1 MKTTISFCIFM
12 LFIFQLQSQILTVR
26 DEFDRQPLDMITV
39 ASENP
44 KASAITDVNGKA
56 DISAFKNAAVI
67 NVRSL
72 GYETATYSYS
82 QLESMKFNVFMKQS
96 NISLD
101 EVVISATRW
110 EQSKTDVP
118 TKITKITPFEISF
131 QNPQTSAD
139 MLGNTGY
146 VFIQKSQLGGGS
158 PMIRGFAT
166 NRILIAVDGVRFNNA
181 IFRSGNL
188 QNVISIDP
196 FSLESTEIIFG
207 PGSVIYGSDAIGG
220 VMNFYTL
227 TPKFSPSHKAIV
239 DGSAVVRYSSAAFEK
254 TGHFDLNI
262 GLKKW
267 SFLTSAT
274 FTDFDNLKMGKHG
287 PEEYLRLNYVETFD
301 GVDSMLVNLNPEVQV
316 PTGYS
321 QLNLMQK
328 IRFAPNKNWDFNYI
342 FQYSTTS
349 NVPRFDRLLRYKNG
363 VLRSAEWYYGP
374 QDWMTN
380 ALTITNFGGLK
391 IYDVAKLTTSFQIFK
406 ESRHDRDFGKTT
418 LYNRYEKVN
427 ALNFNL
433 DLEKKL
439 NEKNHLYYGLEVL
452 LNTVYSN
459 GDDEN
464 IETGESVPGPSRY
477 PDGSTWNSF
486 AAYFN
491 YLYTINTKVK
501 LQTGIRYNYV
511 GIKADFDTT
520 FYPFPFTS
528 ATSKNNALNGSVGVI
543 YTPGSNWLV
552 NAAVTSGFRAPN
564 IDDLGKVFDSEPG
577 SVIVPNPDLKP
588 EYAWNFEVDMAKV
601 FGKLMKIDVA
611 AYYTLLNNALVR
623 RDYTL
628 NGIDSIY
635 YDGEWSNIQAIQN
648 AASAYIYGIQIGV
661 DMMLPKGFG
670 ISSQFNYQK
679 GEEELDDG
687 TTAPLRHAAP
697 WFGITHFTWKWK
709 RMMADLYGQYSGE
722 VTYENLAPS
731 ERDKEYLYAID
742 SNGNPYSPSWYTL
755 NFKVSY
761 LFNNNLMAD
770 FGIENFTNQRYRTYS
785 SGIVAPGLNFIV
797 SLKLNF

>member
-1 MKTTISFCIFM
+1 MKKTITLWLIM
-12 LFIFQLQSQILTVR
+12 ITAFISQAQTLTVR
-26 DEFDRQPLDMITV
+26 DEVDRQPLDLVTI
-39 ASENP
+39 ASESP
-44 KASAITDVNGKA
+44 KASTITDIRGKA
-56 DISAFKNAAVI
+56 DIGPFKGATTI
-67 NVRSL
+67 TIRII

-82 QLESMKFNVFMKQS
+82 ELENMQYNVFLKQS

-118 TKITKITPFEISF
+118 TKITKISPFEIAF

-139 MLGNTGY
+139 MLGNTGF

-188 QNVISIDP
+188 QNVISVDP
-196 FSLESTEIIFG
+196 FTLESTEIIFG

-227 TPKFSPSHKAIV
+227 TPNFSNSDKALI
-239 DGSAVVRYSSAAFEK
+239 DGSAVVRYSSASFEK
-254 TGHFDLNI
+254 TGHFDMNI

-267 SFLTSAT
+267 SFITSAT
-274 FTDFDNLKMGKHG
+274 FTDFDDLKMGKHG
-287 PEEYLRLNYVETFD
+287 PEEYLRLNYVETFN
-301 GVDSMLVNLNPEVQV
+301 GVDSMLVNPDPEMQI

-349 NVPRFDRLLRYKNG
+349 DIPRYDRLIRYRDG

-380 ALTITNFGGLK
+380 SLTISNFKGLK
-391 IYDVAKLTTSFQIFK
+391 IYDVAKLTASFQIYK

-433 DLEKKL
+433 DFEKKF
-439 NEKNHLYYGLEVL
+439 NEKNHFYYGMDALF
-452 LNTVYSN
+452 NTVFSS
-459 GDDEN
+459 GDDED
-464 IETGESVPGPSRY
+464 IETGISVTGPARY
-477 PDGSTWNSF
+477 PDQSTWNSF

-491 YLYTINTKVK
+491 YLLKINKKVK
-501 LQTGIRYNYV
+501 FQSGLRYTYV

-528 ATSKNNALNGSVGVI
+528 ANNANNALNGSVGVI
-543 YTPGSNWLV
+543 FTPSEDWML

-577 SVIVPNPDLKP
+577 SVVVPNPDLKP
-588 EYAWNFEVDMAKV
+588 EYAWNFEIDAAKV
-601 FGKLMKIDVA
+601 FGKLMKLDVA
-611 AYYTLLNNALVR
+611 AYYTILNNALVR
-623 RDYTL
+623 RDYSL
-628 NGIDSIY
+628 NGTDSIF

-648 AASAYIYGIQIGV
+648 AANAYIYGVQIGL

-687 TTAPLRHAAP
+687 STAPLRHAAP
-697 WFGITHFTWKWK
+697 WFGITHFTWKWN
-709 RMMADLYGQYSGE
+709 RIMADLYSEYSGE
-722 VTYENLAPS
+722 VSYENLAPS
-731 ERDKEYLYAID
+731 EKDKAYMYAID
-742 SNGNPYSPSWYTL
+742 ANGNPYSPAWYTL
-755 NFKVSY
+755 NFKVMY
-761 LFNNNLMAD
+761 QFNNNLMTD
-770 FGIENFTNQRYRTYS
+770 VGIENFTNQRYRPYS
-785 SGIVAPGLNFIV
+785 SGIVAPGVNFIF
-797 SLKLNF
+797 SLKVNF

>member
-1 MKTTISFCIFM
+1 MKKTISLWILM
-12 LFIFQLQSQILTVR
+12 IIVLIGHAQTLTVR
-26 DEFDRQPLDMITV
+26 DEVDRQPLDMVTI

-44 KASAITDVNGKA
+44 KASTITNTKGKA
-56 DISAFKNAAVI
+56 DISAFKGAELI
-67 NVRSL
+67 NVRIL
-72 GYETATYSYS
+72 GYESANFSYS
-82 QLESMKFNVFMKQS
+82 ELESMNFIVFMKQS

-118 TKITKITPFEISF
+118 TKITKITSFDISF

-139 MLGNTGY
+139 MLSNSGF
-146 VFIQKSQLGGGS
+146 VFVQKSQLGGGS
-158 PMIRGFAT
+158 PMIRGFST
-166 NRILIAVDGVRFNNA
+166 NRILITVDGVRFNNA

-188 QNVISIDP
+188 QNVISVDP
-196 FSLESTEIIFG
+196 FTLESTEVIFG

-227 TPKFSPSHKAIV
+227 TPNFSTTDKAQV
-239 DGSAVVRYSSAAFEK
+239 EGNAVARYSSAAFEK
-254 TGHFDLNI
+254 TGHFDFNI

-274 FTDFDNLKMGKHG
+274 FTDFDDLKMGKNG
-287 PEEYLRLNYVETFD
+287 PEEYLRLNYVETFN
-301 GVDSMLVNLNPEVQV
+301 GVDSMMVNPNPEIQV

-328 IRFAPNKNWDFNYI
+328 VRFAPNKSWDFNYI

-349 NVPRFDRLLRYKNG
+349 NVPRYDRLLRYKDG

-380 ALTITNFGGLK
+380 SLTITNIAGLK
-391 IYDVAKLTTSFQIFK
+391 MYDVVKLTTSFQIFK

-427 ALNFNL
+427 ALDFNL

-439 NEKNHLYYGLEVL
+439 NAKNHFFYGLEAL
-452 LNTVYSN
+452 FNTVYSS

-464 IETGESVPGPSRY
+464 IETGESIPGPSRY
-477 PDGSTWNSF
+477 PDQSTWNSF

-491 YLYTINTKVK
+491 YLLRINEKVK
-501 LQTGIRYNYV
+501 LQTGLRYTYV

-520 FYPFPFTS
+520 FFPFPFTS
-528 ATSKNNALNGSVGVI
+528 TTNYNSALNGSVGVI
-543 YTPGSNWLV
+543 YTPSLNWLV
-552 NAAVTSGFRAPN
+552 NAAITTGFRAPN
-564 IDDLGKVFDSEPG
+564 IDDMGKVFDSEPG
-577 SVIVPNPDLKP
+577 NVIVPNPDLKP
-588 EYAWNFEVDMAKV
+588 EYAWNFEIDVAKV
-601 FGKLMKIDVA
+601 FGKLLKLDVA
-611 AYYTLLNNALVR
+611 AYYTLLDNALVR

-628 NGIDSIY
+628 DGIDSIY
-635 YDGEWSNIQAIQN
+635 YDGEWSNVQAIQN
-648 AASAYIYGIQIGV
+648 AANAYIYGVQIGL

-670 ISSQFNYQK
+670 ISSQFNFQK

-687 TTAPLRHAAP
+687 STAPLRHAAP
-697 WFGITHFTWKWK
+697 WFGLTHFTWKWN
-709 RMMADLYGQYSGE
+709 RIMADLY
-722 VTYENLAPS
+722 
-731 ERDKEYLYAID
+731 
-742 SNGNPYSPSWYTL
+742 
-755 NFKVSY
+755 
-761 LFNNNLMAD
+761 
-770 FGIENFTNQRYRTYS
+770 
-785 SGIVAPGLNFIV
+785 
-797 SLKLNF
+797 